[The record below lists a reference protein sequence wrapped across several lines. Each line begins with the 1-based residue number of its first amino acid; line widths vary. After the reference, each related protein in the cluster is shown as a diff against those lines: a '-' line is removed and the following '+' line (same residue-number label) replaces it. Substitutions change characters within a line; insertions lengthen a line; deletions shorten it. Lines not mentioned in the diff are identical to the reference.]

1 MKLYEI
7 DKAIMDC
14 VDLDTGEIIDTK
26 QLDKLQI
33 ERDAKLENVAC
44 WIKDLK
50 AEAEALKA
58 EKMAFA
64 ERQKIA
70 ENKMESLKKYLAYA
84 LNGKAFKST
93 RTSVSFRKSQS
104 VEIADIYKLD
114 ENYLRYKEPE
124 ADKTAIKEALKAGK
138 TVAGATLVENTSV
151 IIKWGVFYEYY
162 YI

>member
-7 DKAIMDC
+7 NQAILNC
-14 VDLDTGEIIDTK
+14 IDLETGEIIDTE
-26 QLDKLQI
+26 QLDKLTM
-33 ERDAKLENVAC
+33 ERETKLENVAC
-44 WIKDLK
+44 WIKELK

-64 ERQKIA
+64 KRQQVA

-84 LNGKAFKST
+84 LDGQAFKTT
-93 RTSVSFRKSQS
+93 RASVTFRKSQA
-104 VEIADIYKLD
+104 VEITDIYKLD

-124 ADKTAIKEALKAGK
+124 ADKTAIKEALKEAIKQGK

-151 IIKWGVFYEYY
+151 IIK
-162 YI
+162 

>member
-7 DKAIMDC
+7 DQAILDC
-14 VDLDTGEIIDTK
+14 IDLETGEIIDTE
-26 QLDKLQI
+26 QLDKLTM
-33 ERDAKLENVAC
+33 ERETKLENVAC
-44 WIKDLK
+44 WIKELK

-64 ERQKIA
+64 KRQQVA

-84 LNGKAFKST
+84 LDGQAFKT
-93 RTSVSFRKSQS
+93 VRASVTFRKSQA
-104 VEIADIYKLD
+104 VEIDDIYKLD

-124 ADKTAIKEALKAGK
+124 ADKTAIKEALKAGQ

-151 IIKWGVFYEYY
+151 IIK
-162 YI
+162 

>member
-7 DKAIMDC
+7 DQAILNC
-14 VDLDTGEIIDTK
+14 IDLETGEIIDTE
-26 QLDKLQI
+26 QLDKLTM
-33 ERDAKLENVAC
+33 ERETKLENVAC
-44 WIKDLK
+44 WIKELK

-64 ERQKIA
+64 KRQQVA

-84 LNGKAFKST
+84 LDGQAFKTT
-93 RTSVSFRKSQS
+93 RASVTFRKSQA
-104 VEIADIYKLD
+104 VEVADIWKLD

-124 ADKTAIKEALKAGK
+124 ADKTAIKEALKAGQ

-151 IIKWGVFYEYY
+151 IIK
-162 YI
+162 

>member
-1 MKLYEI
+1 VTLYQI
-7 DKAIMDC
+7 DQAILNC
-14 VDLDTGEIIDTK
+14 IDLETGEIIDTE
-26 QLDKLQI
+26 QLDKLTM
-33 ERDAKLENVAC
+33 EREAKLENVAC
-44 WIKDLK
+44 WIKELK

-64 ERQKIA
+64 KRQQVA

-84 LNGKAFKST
+84 LDGQAFKT
-93 RTSVSFRKSQS
+93 VRASVTFRKSQA

-124 ADKTAIKEALKAGK
+124 ADKTAIKEALKAGQ

-151 IIKWGVFYEYY
+151 IIK
-162 YI
+162 

>member
-7 DKAIMDC
+7 DQAILDC
-14 VDLDTGEIIDTK
+14 IDLETGEIIDTE
-26 QLDKLQI
+26 QLDKLTM
-33 ERDAKLENVAC
+33 EREAKLENVVC
-44 WIKDLK
+44 WIKELK

-58 EKMAFA
+58 EKIAFA
-64 ERQKIA
+64 KRQQVA

-84 LNGKAFKST
+84 LDGQAFKT
-93 RTSVSFRKSQS
+93 VRASVTFRKSQA

-124 ADKTAIKEALKAGK
+124 ADKTAIKEALKAGQ

-151 IIKWGVFYEYY
+151 IIK
-162 YI
+162 

>member
-7 DKAIMDC
+7 DEAILNC
-14 VDLDTGEIIDTK
+14 IDLETGEIIDTE
-26 QLDKLQI
+26 QLDKLTM
-33 ERDAKLENVAC
+33 EREAKLENVAY
-44 WIKDLK
+44 WIKELK

-64 ERQKIA
+64 KRQQVA

-84 LNGKAFKST
+84 LDGQAFKT
-93 RTSVSFRKSQS
+93 ARASVTFKKSQV
-104 VEIADIYKLD
+104 VEVADIWKLD

-124 ADKTAIKEALKAGK
+124 ADKTAIKEALKAGQ

-151 IIKWGVFYEYY
+151 IIK
-162 YI
+162 

>member
-7 DKAIMDC
+7 DQAILNC
-14 VDLDTGEIIDTK
+14 IDLETGEIIDTE
-26 QLDKLQI
+26 QLDKLTM
-33 ERDAKLENVAC
+33 EREAKLENVAC
-44 WIKDLK
+44 WIKELK

-64 ERQKIA
+64 KRQQVA

-84 LNGKAFKST
+84 LDGQAFKT
-93 RTSVSFRKSQS
+93 VRASVTFRKSQA

-114 ENYLRYKEPE
+114 ESYLRYKEPE
-124 ADKTAIKEALKAGK
+124 ADKTAIKEALKQGK

-151 IIKWGVFYEYY
+151 IIK
-162 YI
+162 